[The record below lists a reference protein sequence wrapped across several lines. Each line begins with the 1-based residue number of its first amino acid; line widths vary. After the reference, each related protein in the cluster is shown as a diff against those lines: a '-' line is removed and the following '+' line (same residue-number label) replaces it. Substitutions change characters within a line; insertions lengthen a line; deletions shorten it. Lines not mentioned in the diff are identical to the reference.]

1 MQESFIAKDYSGS
14 KINYGLESR
23 DKGSEHEGR
32 ASGLEERPGEVTK
45 AWRASVESKLR
56 FCPSSDLGWPL
67 KHPLT
72 N

>member
-1 MQESFIAKDYSGS
+1 MRYTVQESFIAKDYSGS

-45 AWRASVESKLR
+45 AWRVLKTNFTSVPHWTWAVPISI
-56 FCPSSDLGWPL
+56 
-67 KHPLT
+67 H
-72 N
+72 